1 MSQVSKP
8 AWPGWAEYS
17 IPVKINV
24 QAIQLTDKQ
33 FVLLCQENPELR
45 LELTAQH
52 ELVITP
58 PTGSKTGWRNSRITQ
73 RLANWAE
80 TDGTGL
86 VFDSSTGFMLP
97 NGAKRSPDVSWL
109 RRVRWEAL
117 TEAQQNGFAP
127 LCPDFVVELRS
138 QQDRLATLQEKM
150 QEYLATGAQLGW
162 LIDPLEKRVHIY
174 RSKQTVEIRNGP
186 ASLDGEV
193 VLPGFVLDVRELW

>member
-1 MSQVSKP
+1 MPQVSKP

-24 QAIQLTDKQ
+24 RAVQLTDEQ

-45 LELTAQH
+45 LELTAEH
-52 ELVITP
+52 ELVIMP

-86 VFDSSTGFMLP
+86 VFDSSTEFMLP

-117 TEAQQNGFAP
+117 TEVQQNGFAP

-162 LIDPLEKRVHIY
+162 LIDPLEKCVHIY
-174 RSKQTVEIRNGP
+174 RSKQTVETRDDP
-186 ASLDGEV
+186 ASLDGEA

>member
-1 MSQVSKP
+1 MPQVSKP

-24 QAIQLTDKQ
+24 QAVQLTDEQ

-45 LELTAQH
+45 LEMTAQH
-52 ELVITP
+52 ELVIMP

-86 VFDSSTGFMLP
+86 VFDSSTGFRLP

-109 RRVRWEAL
+109 RRARWESL
-117 TEAQQNGFAP
+117 TEVQQNGFAP

-138 QQDRLATLQEKM
+138 QQDRHAALQEKM
-150 QEYLATGAQLGW
+150 QEYIATGAQLGW

-174 RSKQTVEIRNGP
+174 RLKQDVEIRDDP
-186 ASLDGEV
+186 ASLDGESI
-193 VLPGFVLDVRELW
+193 LPGFVLDVRELW